1 MNLRKNLDTTLFA
14 GGENGSSL
22 FRSEA
27 PGNNYLSSDASPGT
41 RNSDEESEETG
52 RPARLPER

>member
-1 MNLRKNLDTTLFA
+1 MLFA
-14 GGENGSSL
+14 GGENGSSPV
-22 FRSEA
+22 RSEA
-27 PGNNYLSSDASPGT
+27 PGNNYLSSDASSGT